1 LYLFAL
7 LLYKNIIYIIHLI
20 QVSQI
25 HSIIKHLLLTD
36 SKRNWRSYSATK
48 LRWNCNTQV

>member
-1 LYLFAL
+1 M
-7 LLYKNIIYIIHLI
+7 HLI

-36 SKRNWRSYSATK
+36 PKRNWRSYSAK
-48 LRWNCNTQV
+48 LR